1 MWPSHVSAEAKD
13 LVERLLKLKPIERLG
28 AGRFGTPNDIN
39 QLLKH
44 PYFKNIDLNNLH
56 QRDVPLLLP
65 LSLRSL
71 GMEFLEP

>member
-28 AGRFGTPNDIN
+28 AGRFGSPNDIN

-44 PYFKNIDLNNLH
+44 PFFNSIDLNNLH
-56 QRDVPLLLP
+56 QSIVPLMLP
-65 LSLRSL
+65 LSLRSV
-71 GMEFLEP
+71 GTEFLEP

>member
-28 AGRFGTPNDIN
+28 ADRFGSPNDIN

-44 PYFKNIDLNNLH
+44 PFFNSIDLNNLH
-56 QRDVPLLLP
+56 QSIVPLMLP

-71 GMEFLEP
+71 GTEFLEP